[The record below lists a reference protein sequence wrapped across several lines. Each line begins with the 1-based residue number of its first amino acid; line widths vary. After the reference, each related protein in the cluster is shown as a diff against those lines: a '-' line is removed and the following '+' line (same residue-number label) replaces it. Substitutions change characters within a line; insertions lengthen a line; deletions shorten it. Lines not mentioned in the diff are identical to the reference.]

1 MTPIQIVIA
10 VIGGLIVLSYFIDFK
25 ALLSKFKQGEVVD
38 MATEKDIVVKVE
50 DSRQP
55 GIDVGSTKPTLS
67 NIVAQWEALKAHCED
82 RGLVEA
88 SAKLEEVF
96 PLLIKKG

>member
-50 DSRQP
+50 DTRQP
-55 GIDVGSTKPTLS
+55 GVDTTVKPTLS
-67 NIVAQWEALKAHCED
+67 HIVAQWEALKVHCED

>member
-1 MTPIQIVIA
+1 MTPIQIIVA
-10 VIGGLIVLSYFIDFK
+10 ALGGFMILSYFIDFK
-25 ALLSKFKQGEVVD
+25 ALLSNFKQKEVVD
-38 MATEKDIVVKVE
+38 MSAEKDVVIKVE
-50 DSRQP
+50 DPRQP
-55 GIDVGSTKPTLS
+55 DVDTALKPTLS
-67 NIVAQWEALKAHCED
+67 HIVAQWEALKVHCED

>member
-1 MTPIQIVIA
+1 MAPIQIIIA
-10 VIGGLIVLSYFIDFK
+10 VIGGLVVLSYFIDFK
-25 ALLSKFKQGEVVD
+25 TLLSKFKQGETVD
-38 MATEKDIVVKVE
+38 METEKDIVIKVE
-50 DSRQP
+50 DPRQTDGQTNP
-55 GIDVGSTKPTLS
+55 VKPTLS

-88 SAKLEEVF
+88 STKLEEVF

>member
-1 MTPIQIVIA
+1 MTPLQIIIA
-10 VIGGLIVLSYFIDFK
+10 VIGGLVVLSYFIDFK
-25 ALLSKFKQGEVVD
+25 ALLSKFKQGETVD
-38 MATEKDIVVKVE
+38 MATEKDIIVKVE
-50 DSRQP
+50 DPRQP
-55 GIDVGSTKPTLS
+55 GVDTNPMKPTLS

-88 SAKLEEVF
+88 SSKLEEVF

>member
-10 VIGGLIVLSYFIDFK
+10 IIGGFIVLSYFVDFK
-25 ALLSKFKQGEVVD
+25 TLLSNFKQKEVVD
-38 MATEKDIVVKVE
+38 MSAEKDVVIKVE
-50 DSRQP
+50 DPRQP
-55 GIDVGSTKPTLS
+55 GVDTTVKPTLS
-67 NIVAQWEALKAHCED
+67 HIVAQWEALKVHCED